1 MKFKLKPKDPSLQ
14 QQLRAQSNLLL
25 QSADRIDELEK
36 CIGDMD
42 DIITRL
48 ESRLN
53 NSENFNQHD

>member
-1 MKFKLKPKDPSLQ
+1 MKFKIKPKEPSLQ
-14 QQLRAQSNLLL
+14 QQLRVQSNLLL

-42 DIITRL
+42 DIIARL

-53 NSENFNQHD
+53 NSENFDQHD